1 MGGARKMAQGY
12 FAPQNGENISSNTT
26 GNVDNGLGL
35 MTPGEVATVLHVDA
49 NTVARWS
56 NNGRLRA
63 VRTLGG
69 HRRYYADEVL
79 AIARGGRY

>member
-1 MGGARKMAQGY
+1 MTHGIFTQSGNGANR
-12 FAPQNGENISSNTT
+12 NGETA
-26 GNVDNGLGL
+26 DNGLGL

-79 AIARGGRY
+79 AIARSGRF

>member
-1 MGGARKMAQGY
+1 MTQGY
-12 FAPQNGENISSNTT
+12 FAHSRNGEIINTQT
-26 GNVDNGLGL
+26 ADDGLGL

-69 HRRYYADEVL
+69 HRRYYAAEVL
-79 AIARGGRY
+79 AIARSGRY

>member
-1 MGGARKMAQGY
+1 MTHGY
-12 FAPQNGENISSNTT
+12 FAHAQNGENIGDGTA
-26 GNVDNGLGL
+26 DNGLGL

-79 AIARGGRY
+79 AIARSGRY